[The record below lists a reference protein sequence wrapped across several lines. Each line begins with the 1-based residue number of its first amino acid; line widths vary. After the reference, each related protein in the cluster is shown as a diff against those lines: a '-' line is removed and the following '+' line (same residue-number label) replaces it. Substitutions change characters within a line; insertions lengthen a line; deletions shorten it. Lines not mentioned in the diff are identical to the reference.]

1 MKFAYAAKQLGTVNI
16 FPIGKN
22 VKKVSKVGGAPKNL
36 LSLRPGSV
44 ALSGHRKHFCMRN
57 PWFGV
62 LPPKVVTQLK
72 EMGHAYYG
80 KKFFLVDDLA
90 ICKGW
95 NSEYVLDNTP
105 KRYGIDV
112 KCHFERKREKERKR
126 ETLNLVHQLTAKKG
140 FMSCRKKVV
149 VSPYVRFHKERKG

>member
-1 MKFAYAAKQLGTVNI
+1 
-16 FPIGKN
+16 
-22 VKKVSKVGGAPKNL
+22 
-36 LSLRPGSV
+36 
-44 ALSGHRKHFCMRN
+44 MRN

-80 KKFFLVDDLA
+80 KKVFLVDDLA

-112 KCHFERKREKERKR
+112 KCHFERKRKR
-126 ETLNLVHQLTAKKG
+126 EKKRNSQSG
-140 FMSCRKKVV
+140 SSTDGKK
-149 VSPYVRFHKERKG
+149 RFHELQEKSGGITLRSIS